1 MGANLA
7 ERVAGNAVEQS
18 NQPTIGQVIARMQPE
33 LARALPKHLDA
44 DRMARLALTL
54 VRRDQLEASKTGRR
68 DTLARCSPES
78 FAGALLTAAALG
90 LEPGV
95 DGEAYLVAYKS
106 ECTLIVGYKG
116 MVKLFWQHPLAQ
128 HVDAQ
133 AVYEADEFDFRKGLD
148 PFLNHKPALL
158 EDRGKIVAYYAV
170 AKLTTGASSFLVLS
184 PEEVKTLR
192 SGNVGPSG
200 RIPDPQ
206 RWMEKKT
213 VLRQLFK
220 LLPKS
225 TQLVQALEVDERS
238 GRELQAEL
246 VDARRQIEAAAAT
259 VGPPPPA
266 PGPPAGVDRVT
277 GEAGAGYRAVDDP
290 ASDADAEADEAWRAD
305 GGAA

>member
-7 ERVAGNAVEQS
+7 QRVQGNAVEQR
-18 NQPTIGQVIARMQPE
+18 NQPTIGEVIARMQPE

-54 VRRDQLEASKTGRR
+54 VRRDQLEAAKTGRH

-95 DGEAYLVAYKS
+95 DGEAYLVAYKT

-148 PFLNHKPALL
+148 PFLNHKPALV

-225 TQLVQALEVDERS
+225 TQLVRALEVDERS

-259 VGPPPPA
+259 VGPPPA
-266 PGPPAGVDRVT
+266 AAGPPAGVDRAT
-277 GEAGAGYRAVDDP
+277 GEAGSGYRSVDDP
-290 ASDADAEADEAWRAD
+290 GTEADAEADEQWRQEQQ
-305 GGAA
+305 

>member
-1 MGANLA
+1 
-7 ERVAGNAVEQS
+7 
-18 NQPTIGQVIARMQPE
+18 
-33 LARALPKHLDA
+33 
-44 DRMARLALTL
+44 
-54 VRRDQLEASKTGRR
+54 
-68 DTLARCSPES
+68 
-78 FAGALLTAAALG
+78 
-90 LEPGV
+90 
-95 DGEAYLVAYKS
+95 
-106 ECTLIVGYKG
+106 
-116 MVKLFWQHPLAQ
+116 
-128 HVDAQ
+128 
-133 AVYEADEFDFRKGLD
+133 
-148 PFLNHKPALL
+148 
-158 EDRGKIVAYYAV
+158 
-170 AKLTTGASSFLVLS
+170 LVLS